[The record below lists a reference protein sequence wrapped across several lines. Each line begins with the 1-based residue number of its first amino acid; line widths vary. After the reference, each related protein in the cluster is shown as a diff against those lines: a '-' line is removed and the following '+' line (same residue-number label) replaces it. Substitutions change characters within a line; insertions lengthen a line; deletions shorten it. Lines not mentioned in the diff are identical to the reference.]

1 MRARLT
7 STLALIGVSI
17 AALAHAQQPAANK
30 APAVQLFDEADRLMG
45 EGKVNEAC
53 PKYAAS
59 MKLDPQLGALLHLA
73 DCYAKNG
80 QLASAWGS
88 FREAQE
94 MAQLRGDD
102 RAALA
107 KEQAAKLEPRLSR
120 ITIIVPPR
128 SNLQGLEV
136 RVDGA
141 PITAGAW
148 GVATPIDAG
157 SHGIEARA
165 PGHDT
170 WSSSIDVTG
179 ETQSVRVEIPLLTQ
193 SPAAPPPT
201 RGGGDGMGRTDDVS
215 TPWPALGWVGV
226 GVGAVGLGLGGVFL
240 VQKQGK
246 LDDRDRVCGA
256 SYECTT
262 EEQVRE
268 IESLT
273 QDADT
278 ANTLATAS
286 FVAGGVLLAAGMATL
301 IFAPSRK
308 PRTDSAW
315 LIPAISTRG
324 LGFTGGMKW

>member
-1 MRARLT
+1 
-7 STLALIGVSI
+7 
-17 AALAHAQQPAANK
+17 
-30 APAVQLFDEADRLMG
+30 
-45 EGKVNEAC
+45 
-53 PKYAAS
+53 

-88 FREAQE
+88 FREAHE

-107 KEQAAKLEPRLSR
+107 KEQATALEPRLSR
-120 ITIIVPPR
+120 ITIIVPQL
-128 SNLQGLEV
+128 SNVEGLEV

-148 GVATPIDAG
+148 SVATPIDPG
-157 SHGIEARA
+157 SHGVEARA
-165 PGHDT
+165 PGYDT

-179 ETQSVRVEIPLLTQ
+179 ETQSVRVEVPLLTQ
-193 SPAAPPPT
+193 SPTAAPPPS
-201 RGGGDGMGRTDDVS
+201 RHGGAFGGSRADESS

-246 LDDRDRVCGA
+246 LDDRDRVCGSDYA
-256 SYECTT
+256 CSN
-262 EEQVRE
+262 EEQLRD

-278 ANTLATAS
+278 ASTLATAS
-286 FVAGGVLLAAGMATL
+286 FIAGGVLIAGGVATL
-301 IFAPSRK
+301 IFAPSRR

-315 LIPAISTRG
+315 LVPAISSQG